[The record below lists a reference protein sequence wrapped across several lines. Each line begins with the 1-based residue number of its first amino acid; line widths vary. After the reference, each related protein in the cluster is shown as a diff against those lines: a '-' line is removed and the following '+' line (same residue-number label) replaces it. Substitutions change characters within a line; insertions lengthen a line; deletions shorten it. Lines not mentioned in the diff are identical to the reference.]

1 MPFDQANITLFWERI
16 RSVAADCI
24 SSLVSQ
30 GFSADDITIEPFLNM
45 RYDRTDCALMTPP
58 SHEERAIPAK
68 VITAASS
75 IGDFRKAFEEQYQL
89 EFGFCLPT
97 KIIRVDD
104 IRVRAIGHT
113 PFQAINS
120 IRHSP
125 ELIAP
130 FATAPIYFD
139 AGSSTVC
146 IETPLYDL
154 TKLKSAQPI
163 SGPAILV
170 DVNNTVVVDLN
181 CTAVL
186 SEAFD
191 LTITLGDGKPAQ
203 ITSDLDMIHL
213 SLFGHRFMSIAE
225 QMGRT
230 LQRTSISTNI
240 KVVIKTVSFVN

>member
-1 MPFDQANITLFWERI
+1 MFWERI
-16 RSVAADCI
+16 RSVTSECI

-30 GFSADDITIEPFLNM
+30 GFSIADITIEPFLNM

-58 SHEERAIPAK
+58 SHDVRAIPAED
-68 VITAASS
+68 IAATSS

-89 EFGFCLPT
+89 EFGFCLPS

-113 PFQAINS
+113 PFQPIKS
-120 IRHSP
+120 TRQSP
-125 ELIAP
+125 ELIVP
-130 FATAPIYFD
+130 FTTAPIYFD
-139 AGSSTVC
+139 TGSSTACV
-146 IETPLYDL
+146 ETPLYDL
-154 TKLKSAQPI
+154 TKLKPGHPI
-163 SGPAILV
+163 SGPAILG

-186 SEAFD
+186 SDTFD
-191 LTITLGDGKPAQ
+191 LSITLGDGKPAQ
-203 ITSDLDMIHL
+203 ITKDLDMIHL

-240 KVVIKTVSFVN
+240 KVWSAPYFLFS